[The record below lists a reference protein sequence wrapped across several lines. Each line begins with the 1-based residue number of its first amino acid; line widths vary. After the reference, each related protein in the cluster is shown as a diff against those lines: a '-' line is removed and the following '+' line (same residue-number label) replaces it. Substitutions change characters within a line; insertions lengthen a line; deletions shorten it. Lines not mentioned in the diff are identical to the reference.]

1 MCRIRIWEIWIKV
14 KKIRAADILLVQE
27 CSEKCLQNQTTRIPY
42 YVESL
47 AKNVCF
53 WSNSEVPKKALHE
66 PAFVGEG
73 ENSAYFE
80 ESQAELDIS
89 IEKPCNKNHNL
100 MTYSLN

>member
-1 MCRIRIWEIWIKV
+1 MFL
-14 KKIRAADILLVQE
+14 KKFRSTYSFARTPL
-27 CSEKCLQNQTTRIPY
+27 C
-42 YVESL
+42 
-47 AKNVCF
+47 
-53 WSNSEVPKKALHE
+53 
-66 PAFVGEG
+66 GG